1 MTHAESPSPEPPHTE
16 LPHPV
21 SLAQIGTLG
30 MVREVAA
37 NAAECAAIAARLL
50 IPAVGALSCRFQ
62 LMPAQGGMVMAQGTL
77 LARVGA
83 LERAMDAVMRAQEA
97 AMDAQE
103 EEAVRRG
110 GCCRCCTVM

>member
-1 MTHAESPSPEPPHTE
+1 MRALEERLPQTERNLRGHLSAGEHALS
-16 LPHPV
+16 
-21 SLAQIGTLG
+21 Q
-30 MVREVAA
+30 
-37 NAAECAAIAARLL
+37 
-50 IPAVGALSCRFQ
+50 AVG
-62 LMPAQGGMVMAQGTL
+62 QGTL